1 MKKSI
6 IRVPTSR
13 LEALSDG
20 IYAIAMTLIILEVA
34 APVSGS
40 IHSAS
45 ALNSYLLGIFPELI
59 LYFISFLILASF
71 WYIGHMMYLIER
83 ADTRTIYLNMILLMF
98 VVLVPFST
106 SLMSSCWDYSV
117 AVIFFG
123 VNILVI
129 EIMYYILFYN
139 AYKNGLLSDKLYK
152 IINKHKDIIII
163 YNYKLRGKL
172 LYPLLLPV
180 CSIIAAIIHPVLGI
194 AIYVILPLFNKFF
207 LDNTL
212 SEEQDE
218 KIQERI
224 NDIKKEKSFNETKNQ
239 D

>member
-34 APVSGS
+34 APASGS
-40 IHSAS
+40 IHSSS
-45 ALNSYLLGIFPELI
+45 ALNSYLIGIFPELI
-59 LYFISFLILASF
+59 LYFISFLILANF
-71 WYIGHMMYLIER
+71 WYIGHMTYLIEK
-83 ADTRTIYLNMILLMF
+83 ADTRTIYLNMVLLMF

-123 VNILVI
+123 VNILII

-139 AYKNGLLSDKLYK
+139 AYKKELLSDKLYK
-152 IINKHKDIIII
+152 LINEHKDIII
-163 YNYKLRGKL
+163 YNHKIRGKL
-172 LYPLLLPV
+172 LYPLLLPLG
-180 CSIIAAIIHPVLGI
+180 SIIAAMINPVLGI
-194 AIYVILPLFNKFF
+194 AMYVILPLFNKLFM
-207 LDNTL
+207 DNTL
-212 SEEQDE
+212 SENKDE
-218 KIQERI
+218 KIQEKI
-224 NDIKKEKSFNETKNQ
+224 DDIKKRNYIEI
-239 D
+239 DD